1 MRQSVMFRNAED
13 KVAQLFNKNKT
24 SNSTKEVELVD
35 PLQIQLDMQ
44 NIHREDTNQ
53 SEQEKE
59 RIVNQAR

>member
-1 MRQSVMFRNAED
+1 MFRNAED